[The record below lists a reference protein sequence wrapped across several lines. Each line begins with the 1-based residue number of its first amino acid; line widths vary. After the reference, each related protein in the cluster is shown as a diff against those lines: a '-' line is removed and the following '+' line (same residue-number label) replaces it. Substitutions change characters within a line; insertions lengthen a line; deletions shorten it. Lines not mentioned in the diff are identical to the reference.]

1 MSSKDAWLFRWVLEM
16 TLVAKQKSKSDREP
30 SGFGS
35 RLRQLREAAGLTQ
48 EQLGERAGMQYQ
60 SIAKYERGAVE
71 PTWPNV
77 VKLAEAL
84 GVDVGAFQN
93 RS

>member
-1 MSSKDAWLFRWVLEM
+1 MVA
-16 TLVAKQKSKSDREP
+16 VAKNRKSKEGREP
-30 SGFGS
+30 SGFGA

-48 EQLGERAGMQYQ
+48 EQLGERAGMPYQ

-77 VKLAEAL
+77 VKLAKAL
-84 GVDVGAFQN
+84 GVEPNDFQAE
-93 RS
+93 